1 MKSLPSP
8 FLLLVMILG
17 SMYLLT
23 GCESTPKGGEGGQPA
38 STTAT
43 PAQSKPPTLYSGL
56 QAFSCVNGLAQRWSS
71 DVIPV
76 RLESQ
81 ANSEA
86 NGQDGKATVWKAGFI
101 SPSRRKIKYFFCSGS
116 RLKDAPP
123 YGPSAGTE
131 EAYGPDV
138 PALGFQPLFL
148 KTDSDKAYAV
158 SKEHGGARL
167 IKKNPNQVVTYFVL
181 WNPKQRALYWYVMY
195 GKDQESAAGT
205 GIVNA
210 LTGAYVGAAGR

>member
-1 MKSLPSP
+1 MKPLRTAV
-8 FLLLVMILG
+8 FAIILA
-17 SMYLLT
+17 SIYLLT
-23 GCESTPKGGEGGQPA
+23 GCESTPNSGEGGQPA
-38 STTAT
+38 STAAT
-43 PAQSKPPTLYSGL
+43 PAQSKPPALYTGL
-56 QAFSCVNGLAQRWSS
+56 QAFSCVHGLAQKWAS

-81 ANSEA
+81 VNSEA

-101 SPSRRKIKYFFCSGS
+101 SPSRGKIKYFFCSGS

-123 YGPSAGTE
+123 YGPSADTE
-131 EAYGPDV
+131 EPYGPDV

-148 KTDSDKAYAV
+148 KTDSDSAYTVANA
-158 SKEHGGARL
+158 HGGANL
-167 IKKNPNQVVTYFVL
+167 IKKNPTQVVTYFVL

-195 GKDQESAAGT
+195 GKDKESAAGT

-210 LTGAYVGAAGR
+210 LTGAYVGAAGK

>member
-1 MKSLPSP
+1 MKSLPNS
-8 FLLLVMILG
+8 LLLLIVILG
-17 SMYLLT
+17 SMYIST
-23 GCESTPKGGEGGQPA
+23 GCDSAPKAGEGAQAAG
-38 STTAT
+38 AT
-43 PAQSKPPTLYSGL
+43 PNPSKPPALYSGL
-56 QAFSCVNGLAQRWSS
+56 QAFSCVSGLAQRWAS

-101 SPSRRKIKYFFCSGS
+101 SPSRRKIKYFYCSGS

-138 PALGFQPLFL
+138 ASLGFQPLFL
-148 KTDSDKAYAV
+148 KTDSAKAYAV
-158 SKEHGGARL
+158 AQEHGGASL

-181 WNPKQRALYWYVMY
+181 WNSKQRALYWYVMY

-210 LTGAYVGAAGR
+210 LTGTYAGTAGR

>member
-1 MKSLPSP
+1 MKSLLIPV
-8 FLLLVMILG
+8 LAVIVA
-17 SMYLLT
+17 SMCLLT
-23 GCESTPKGGEGGQPA
+23 GCETTPPTGEGERPAGTA
-38 STTAT
+38 STQT
-43 PAQSKPPTLYSGL
+43 KPPAPYTGL
-56 QAFSCVNGLAQRWSS
+56 QAFSCVNGLAQKWAS

-81 ANSEA
+81 VNSEA
-86 NGQDGKATVWKAGFI
+86 NGQGGKATVWKAGFI
-101 SPSRRKIKYFFCSGS
+101 SPSRGKIKYFFCSGS

-131 EAYGPDV
+131 EPYGPDV

-148 KTDSDKAYAV
+148 KADSDKAYSIAQ
-158 SKEHGGARL
+158 EHGGASL
-167 IKKNPNQVVTYFVL
+167 LKKDPNQVVTYFVL

-195 GKDQESAAGT
+195 GKDKESAAGT

-210 LTGAYVGAAGR
+210 LTGAYAGAAGR

>member
-1 MKSLPSP
+1 MLAVLLASLY
-8 FLLLVMILG
+8 ILTACESAPESGAG
-17 SMYLLT
+17 SAAAT
-23 GCESTPKGGEGGQPA
+23 STPK
-38 STTAT
+38 
-43 PAQSKPPTLYSGL
+43 PPSLYTGL

-81 ANSEA
+81 VNSEA
-86 NGQDGKATVWKAGFI
+86 NGQDGKSTVWKAGFI
-101 SPSRRKIKYFFCSGS
+101 SPSQRKIKYFYCSGS
-116 RLKDAPP
+116 RLKDSPV

-138 PALGFQPLFL
+138 AALGFQPLFL
-148 KTDSDKAYAV
+148 KTDSAKAYSVAQ
-158 SKEHGGARL
+158 EHGGASL
-167 IKKNPNQVVTYFVL
+167 IKKNPKQEVTYFVL
-181 WNPKQRALYWYVMY
+181 WNPKQRNLYWYVMY

-210 LTGAYVGAAGR
+210 LTGAYAGTAGK

>member
-1 MKSLPSP
+1 MKSLPNS
-8 FLLLVMILG
+8 LLLLIVILG
-17 SMYLLT
+17 SIYFST
-23 GCESTPKGGEGGQPA
+23 GCDSAPKAGEGAQAGG
-38 STTAT
+38 AT
-43 PAQSKPPTLYSGL
+43 SNPSKPPTLYSGL

-158 SKEHGGARL
+158 SKEHGGASL

>member
-23 GCESTPKGGEGGQPA
+23 GCESTPKAGEAQLAGTG
-38 STTAT
+38 AT
-43 PAQSKPPTLYSGL
+43 PNQSKPPALYSGL
-56 QAFSCVNGLAQRWSS
+56 QAFSCVNGLAQRWAS

-101 SPSRRKIKYFFCSGS
+101 SPSRGKIKYFFCSGS

-138 PALGFQPLFL
+138 ASLGFQPLFL

-158 SKEHGGARL
+158 AKEHGGASL
-167 IKKNPNQVVTYFVL
+167 VKKKPNQVVTYFVL
-181 WNPKQRALYWYVMY
+181 WNSKQRALYWYVMY

>member
-1 MKSLPSP
+1 MKSLPNS
-8 FLLLVMILG
+8 FLPLVTILG
-17 SMYLLT
+17 FMYLST
-23 GCESTPKGGEGGQPA
+23 GCNPEPKAGEGAQPSGTTSTP
-38 STTAT
+38 
-43 PAQSKPPTLYSGL
+43 SKPPTLYSGL
-56 QAFSCVNGLAQRWSS
+56 QAFSCVNGLAQRWAS

-81 ANSEA
+81 VNSEA

-138 PALGFQPLFL
+138 ASLGFQPLFL

-158 SKEHGGARL
+158 AKDHGGASL
-167 IKKNPNQVVTYFVL
+167 IKKNPNQVTYFVL
-181 WNPKQRALYWYVMY
+181 WNSKQRALYWYVMY

-210 LTGAYVGAAGR
+210 LTGTYAGTAGR